1 MTVGQGRLM
10 SRMASSQPKQKIAPV
25 AVLEALVD
33 AHRIIMAVAIDQ
45 FDTARKRLAEADGG
59 AA

>member
-1 MTVGQGRLM
+1 MP
-10 SRMASSQPKQKIAPV
+10 QPKQKTAPV

-45 FDTARKRLAEADGG
+45 FDTARKRLAEAK
-59 AA
+59 AAQREGQVDE